1 MFSDLAII
9 IVNWNLKQDT
19 LDCIESLIKAG
30 ASIAQITVV
39 DNGST
44 DGSIA
49 AFRNLYNDRINI
61 IDAKVN
67 LGYAA
72 GANLGIKYGLD
83 QGYRWILLLNNDTLV
98 AANFMAAMESA
109 ASAHRELGIISPMIL
124 YHNDPSIIWSL
135 GDRFIGN
142 SLLTIHYYKNEKASP
157 DLPRLIPVDVVNGC
171 AMMVNRSVFE
181 NVGSLDASLFM
192 YGEEVDLCWRARRAG
207 FKFAAYPDAQVWHKI
222 SKSSI
227 DNQYFPKYLGV
238 RNQIILYRRYGQAP
252 QLTFLFVYSLLR
264 VMGIAI
270 SYLFTGHRRLILPMT
285 RGWYEGWF
293 DVRENNIK

>member
-1 MFSDLAII
+1 MFSDLVIV

-44 DGSIA
+44 DGSISA
-49 AFRNLYNDRINI
+49 LRNLYNERINI

-98 AANFMAAMESA
+98 AANFMEAMESA
-109 ASAHRELGIISPMIL
+109 SLASGEFGIIGPMIL

-142 SLLTIHYYKNEKASP
+142 SLLTIHYYKNRKLNP
-157 DLPRLIPVDVVNGC
+157 GLPKVIPVDVVNGC
-171 AMMVNRSVFE
+171 AMMINRSVFE
-181 NVGSLDASLFM
+181 KVGSLDASLFM
-192 YGEEVDLCWRARRAG
+192 YGEEVDFCWRARRAG
-207 FKFAAYPDAQVWHKI
+207 FKFAVYPDAQVWHKI

-227 DNQYFPKYLGV
+227 DNRFFPKYLSV
-238 RNQIILYRRYGQAP
+238 RNQITLYRRYARAP
-252 QLTFLFVYSLLR
+252 QLSFLLIYSLLR
-264 VMGIAI
+264 QIGLAAA
-270 SYLFTGHRRLILPMT
+270 YLFSGQRGLIVPMA

-293 DVRENNIK
+293 EPRENITR